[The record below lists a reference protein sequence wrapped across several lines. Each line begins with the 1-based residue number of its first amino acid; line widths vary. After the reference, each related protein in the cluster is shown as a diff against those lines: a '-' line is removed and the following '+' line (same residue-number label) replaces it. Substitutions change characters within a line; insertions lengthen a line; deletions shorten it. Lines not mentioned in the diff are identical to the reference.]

1 MKEPGIFE
9 PVARDRRWKTFSVAV
24 TDASAVL
31 VTASFTVI
39 ACGSFA
45 ALIFNGPL
53 GAFVARGIWI
63 GLFTALVVGIVVA
76 LASSYA
82 GAIAIP
88 QDRVVP
94 ILALMAGTIASGMGS
109 ASAEE
114 KCLAVMGAIAIVSL
128 ATGAF
133 LFALGWL
140 RLGNLIRYI
149 PLSGDRRTSCWLR
162 LAVGSR
168 RPACD
173 DGTRSEF

>member
-1 MKEPGIFE
+1 
-9 PVARDRRWKTFSVAV
+9 V
-24 TDASAVL
+24 
-31 VTASFTVI
+31 
-39 ACGSFA
+39 
-45 ALIFNGPL
+45 
-53 GAFVARGIWI
+53 
-63 GLFTALVVGIVVA
+63 ALV
-76 LASSYA
+76 SSYA

-88 QDRVVP
+88 QDRVAP
-94 ILALMAGTIASGMGS
+94 IFALMAGTIVTGMGS

-149 PLSGDRRTSCWLR
+149 PLSGDRRVSCR
-162 LAVGSR
+162 LGLAIGSR

-173 DGTRSEF
+173 DGSRSEF